1 MIEQILE
8 IPAAGT
14 TEALLVRPDSKEP
27 VPAFIQLTDIFGLR
41 PAFAEQATGI
51 AERGYVVLTPNMFYR
66 TSKVPVFSFGPDFRN
81 EQTRDRSREL
91 SNPLATGAMERDG
104 SAYVDFLA
112 SQSFVARGPIGAIIA
127 TVADSACRP
136 ADRGADADRRDP
148 RHVDQLPIA
157 GIEGGIGA
165 QPPIVMVD
173 FVFGYRT
180 PQATGDEPLFRIYVV
195 RSWQFALCLA
205 EDRRLSDVSTWVN
218 GSSITDAPASI
229 RDGSPSNRCGN
240 RARRCLSP

>member
-91 SNPLATGAMERDG
+91 SNPLATRVPW
-104 SAYVDFLA
+104 SATDRRTLISWRRSPSSPGDRLA
-112 SQSFVARGPIGAIIA
+112 PSSPPSPIQRAVPPIGVPTRIA
-127 TVADSACRP
+127 VIHVMSTSCR
-136 ADRGADADRRDP
+136 
-148 RHVDQLPIA
+148 
-157 GIEGGIGA
+157 
-165 QPPIVMVD
+165 
-173 FVFGYRT
+173 
-180 PQATGDEPLFRIYVV
+180 
-195 RSWQFALCLA
+195 
-205 EDRRLSDVSTWVN
+205 
-218 GSSITDAPASI
+218 
-229 RDGSPSNRCGN
+229 
-240 RARRCLSP
+240 